1 MRIGI
6 VGLGLM
12 GGSIAMALKEKHT
25 IIAYDRNLENSQY
38 GLDHQMIHEVCPDMA
53 LLSDKAEVI
62 YLCLYPEAMTPFIKS
77 NQKLFRP
84 ETILIDIS
92 GTKSRLVSELVPLI
106 RDDLDLVFTHPI
118 AGREKTGVR
127 YADKQIFLNQNYVIV
142 PTPKNQSEHLSLV
155 EQLALDMGF
164 KTISYLSADEH
175 DEIIAFTSQLCHVL
189 ALALMES
196 APKKY
201 PLKKYVGDSFRDLT
215 RVAMINTPLWQEL
228 FLDNKTN
235 VIDQIDTLVGALE
248 KYRKAIKNHDRVKL
262 VDMMEKAKHLR
273 VQMEKEVTR

>member
-1 MRIGI
+1 MNIGI

-25 IIAYDRNLENSQY
+25 VFAYDRSPENSQY
-38 GLDHQMIHEVCPDMA
+38 GLDHLLINEVCPDVA
-53 LLSDKAEVI
+53 RLGEKADIV
-62 YLCLYPEAMTPFIKS
+62 YLCLYPEAISPFIKS
-77 NQKLFRP
+77 NQKYFRP
-84 ETILIDIS
+84 NTILIDIS
-92 GTKSRLVSELVPLI
+92 GTKSRLVSDLSPLI
-106 RDDLDLVFTHPI
+106 RDDLDLIFTHPI
-118 AGREKTGVR
+118 AGKEKTGVR
-127 YADKQIFLNQNYVIV
+127 FADKQIFTNQNYVIV
-142 PTPKNQSEHLSLV
+142 PTPKNQSDHLSLV

-189 ALALMES
+189 ALALMEA

-201 PLKKYVGDSFRDLT
+201 PLKKFVGDSFRDLT

-228 FLDNKTN
+228 FLDNKAN
-235 VIDQIDTLVGALE
+235 LINQIDTLVNALE

-262 VDMMEKAKHLR
+262 VDMMEKAKYLR
-273 VQMEKEVTR
+273 LQMEKEVTR